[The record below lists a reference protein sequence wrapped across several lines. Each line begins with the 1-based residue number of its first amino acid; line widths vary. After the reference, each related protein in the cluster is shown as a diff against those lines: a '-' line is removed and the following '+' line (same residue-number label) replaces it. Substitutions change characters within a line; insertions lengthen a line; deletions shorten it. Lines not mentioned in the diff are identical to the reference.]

1 MVFTGRADGPRR
13 STLRSFIVKN
23 AVLLLPAVGLCL
35 ALSAGAQNPAKIGVI
50 NIQSAIASTKD
61 GQKAATDLQGRFGP
75 KRAEIDKRQADIS
88 QLQDQLNRGRNTL
101 SQEAQQNLVREI
113 DSKTKSLN
121 RETEDA
127 RADLEQDQQKIMNQL
142 GGRIMQVIDK
152 YAKDNGYT
160 LILDVSNP
168 QTPVLYASNTIDIT
182 REIIDLYDKNAPAAA
197 STAPAPNTPPPAARP
212 ATARPA
218 PAPKPATPAK

>member
-1 MVFTGRADGPRR
+1 M
-13 STLRSFIVKN
+13 KN
-23 AVLLLPAVGLCL
+23 AGFVLPALGLCL
-35 ALSAGAQNPAKIGVI
+35 ALSAQAQNPGKIGVI

-61 GQKAATDLQGRFGP
+61 GQKAASDLQARFGP
-75 KRAEIDKRQADIS
+75 KRAEIDKRQANIS

-101 SQEAQQNLVREI
+101 SPEAQQNLVREI
-113 DSKTKSLN
+113 DAKTKSLN

-142 GGRIMQVIDK
+142 GGRIMAVVDK
-152 YAKDNGYT
+152 YAKDSGYT

-182 REIIDLYDKNAPAAA
+182 KDIIDLYDKNSPGPASTTPAPSAVPPPRPAA
-197 STAPAPNTPPPAARP
+197 
-212 ATARPA
+212 ARPA
-218 PAPKPATPAK
+218 PAPKPAPPAK

>member
-1 MVFTGRADGPRR
+1 MKNA
-13 STLRSFIVKN
+13 SFI
-23 AVLLLPAVGLCL
+23 LPALGFCL
-35 ALSAGAQNPAKIGVI
+35 ALSAGAQNPGKIGVI
-50 NIQSAIASTKD
+50 NIQSAIATTKD
-61 GQKAATDLQGRFGP
+61 GQKAASDLQARFGP

-113 DSKTKSLN
+113 DQKTKSLN

-142 GGRIMQVIDK
+142 GGRIMAVVDK

-182 REIIDLYDKNAPAAA
+182 KDIIDLYDKNAPVGA
-197 STAPAPNTPPPAARP
+197 STAPAPSSAVPAARPPAAR
-212 ATARPA
+212 TA
-218 PAPKPATPAK
+218 PAPKPAAPAK

>member
-1 MVFTGRADGPRR
+1 
-13 STLRSFIVKN
+13 VKN
-23 AVLLLPAVGLCL
+23 SVFVLPAVGLCL
-35 ALSAGAQNPAKIGVI
+35 ALSAGAQSPARIGVI

-61 GQKAATDLQGRFGP
+61 GQKAATDLQARFGP

-101 SQEAQQNLVREI
+101 SQEAQQNLIREI

-197 STAPAPNTPPPAARP
+197 STSPAPSAPPPAARP

-218 PAPKPATPAK
+218 PAPKPATPLK